1 MEEKN
6 ELDALREKLLYKQK
20 QGYDIIDV
28 DERIKLE
35 EYATAYK
42 AYLNAARTEREAVT
56 EAIAQAEALGFVPY
70 ERGMVLE
77 PGAKV
82 YKSVRGKALMLAV
95 MGRETLEH
103 GANIAGKWCGIGG
116 IIVGAFLLIVYLA
129 IFAVAALLMVGV
141 LTDVGMFSTFMRF

>member
-42 AYLNAARTEREAVT
+42 AYLNAARTGARGRDRGHRAGRSARLCAV
-56 EAIAQAEALGFVPY
+56 
-70 ERGMVLE
+70 
-77 PGAKV
+77 
-82 YKSVRGKALMLAV
+82 
-95 MGRETLEH
+95 
-103 GANIAGKWCGIGG
+103 
-116 IIVGAFLLIVYLA
+116 
-129 IFAVAALLMVGV
+129 
-141 LTDVGMFSTFMRF
+141 

>member
-56 EAIAQAEALGFVPY
+56 
-70 ERGMVLE
+70 RGHRAGRSARLC
-77 PGAKV
+77 
-82 YKSVRGKALMLAV
+82 AV
-95 MGRETLEH
+95 
-103 GANIAGKWCGIGG
+103 
-116 IIVGAFLLIVYLA
+116 
-129 IFAVAALLMVGV
+129 
-141 LTDVGMFSTFMRF
+141 

>member
-42 AYLNAARTEREAVT
+42 GISERRAHRARGRDRGHRAGRSARLCAV
-56 EAIAQAEALGFVPY
+56 
-70 ERGMVLE
+70 
-77 PGAKV
+77 
-82 YKSVRGKALMLAV
+82 
-95 MGRETLEH
+95 
-103 GANIAGKWCGIGG
+103 
-116 IIVGAFLLIVYLA
+116 
-129 IFAVAALLMVGV
+129 
-141 LTDVGMFSTFMRF
+141 